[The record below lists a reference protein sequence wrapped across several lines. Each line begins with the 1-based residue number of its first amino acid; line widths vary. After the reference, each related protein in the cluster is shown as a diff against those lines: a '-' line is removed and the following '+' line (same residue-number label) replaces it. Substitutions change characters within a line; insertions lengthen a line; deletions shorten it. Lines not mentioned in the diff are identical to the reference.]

1 MPALLQSDDTDP
13 LAVQLRSAD
22 RRERAEAAARLQER
36 GPEAQGLLCAA
47 LRDGDLEVE
56 LAAIHSL
63 GAIGDEAAIEPLLA
77 AWRSCFTE
85 KSARRHLVFIT
96 LGLAAAAMQL
106 AGWIWSITALRVVGL
121 LIGLLPLFGLGGG
134 SLMFQRAERRKRD
147 RYCQAITEAVER
159 IALRQPSPRVR
170 QLLPELRAQAVNVLE
185 VDRSLRAASTEAAD
199 RLDQLTARVNA
210 MPVPSEAPPPDPR
223 TLPRPVNS
231 PGDTT
236 PG

>member
-1 MPALLQSDDTDP
+1 MPALLQADDTDP
-13 LAVQLRSAD
+13 LALQLRSSD

-63 GAIGDEAAIEPLLA
+63 GVIGDEAAIEPLLA
-77 AWRSCFTE
+77 AWKGCFNG
-85 KSARRHLVFIT
+85 KSARRHLFLIT
-96 LGLAAAAMQL
+96 LALTALALQL
-106 AGWIWSITALRVVGL
+106 AGWIWNIGALRGTASFGHL
-121 LIGLLPLFGLGGG
+121 LVFVLGGAP
-134 SLMFQRAERRKRD
+134 LLLKRAERRKRD
-147 RYCQAITEAVER
+147 RYCRAITEAVER

-185 VDRSLRAASTEAAD
+185 VDRSMRAASAEAAD

-210 MPVPSEAPPPDPR
+210 MPVPSEAPPLDPS
-223 TLPRPVNS
+223 TLPRPADS
-231 PGDTT
+231 PGDAT